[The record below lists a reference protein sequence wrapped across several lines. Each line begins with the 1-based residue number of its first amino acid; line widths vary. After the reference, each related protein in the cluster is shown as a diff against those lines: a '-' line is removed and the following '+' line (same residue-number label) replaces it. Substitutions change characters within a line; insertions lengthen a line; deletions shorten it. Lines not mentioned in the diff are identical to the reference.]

1 MEPHNTVCGDV
12 QNGHWDD
19 VSGETFLRNLL
30 SRGIER
36 AQYDLVGPTI

>member
-1 MEPHNTVCGDV
+1 L

-30 SRGIER
+30 SQSIGE
-36 AQYDLVGPTI
+36 AKYDTVGCLHGDSA